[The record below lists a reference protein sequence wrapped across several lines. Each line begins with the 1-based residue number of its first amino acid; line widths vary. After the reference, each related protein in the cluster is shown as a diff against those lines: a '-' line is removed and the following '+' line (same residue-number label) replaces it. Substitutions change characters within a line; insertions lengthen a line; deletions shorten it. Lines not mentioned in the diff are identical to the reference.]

1 MNTLR
6 LMFVLTLLLIPV
18 HATFASEG
26 VDIPKDP
33 AFDQPAID
41 DEFELIG
48 TIAGDPPLA
57 CFAFPATGSQRL
69 ARVHEMV
76 GRYSVASIAPGEV
89 LLVRDGMHY
98 ELRMSNAHKNAL
110 ACLDTESREDVAAPE
125 PTPNEPAKTYTFS
138 KATLLKQAVTA
149 NELLKQIA
157 VRPVRGQED
166 QIHGYFI
173 DQVPPGSI
181 IEEAG
186 IQNGDVIVSIEG
198 KKIASMRDAWSAF
211 NAIKGRSTFEIVLL
225 RDNKPVTVRYALT
238 N

>member
-1 MNTLR
+1 MQTLK
-6 LMFVLTLLLIPV
+6 LLFVLTLAFIP
-18 HATFASEG
+18 ARAAFANEG
-26 VDIPKDP
+26 VDIPAD
-33 AFDQPAID
+33 ARLDQPALD

-48 TIAGDPPLA
+48 TIAGDTPVA
-57 CFAFPATGSQRL
+57 CFAFPDTGTQRL

-76 GRYSVASIAPGEV
+76 GRYSIASIAPGQV

-98 ELRMSNAHKNAL
+98 ELRMSNARKNTL
-110 ACLDTESREDVAAPE
+110 ASADGQTREDITSPE
-125 PTPNEPAKTYTFS
+125 PLPGETAQTYTFS

-149 NELLKQIA
+149 NELLKQVA
-157 VRPVRGQED
+157 LRPVRGQED

-186 IQNGDVIVSIEG
+186 IRNGDVIVSIEG
-198 KKIASMRDAWSAF
+198 KTIGSMRDAWSAF
-211 NAIKGRSTFEIVLL
+211 NAIKGRSSFEIVLL
-225 RDNKPVTVRYALT
+225 RGNKPLTVRYALT